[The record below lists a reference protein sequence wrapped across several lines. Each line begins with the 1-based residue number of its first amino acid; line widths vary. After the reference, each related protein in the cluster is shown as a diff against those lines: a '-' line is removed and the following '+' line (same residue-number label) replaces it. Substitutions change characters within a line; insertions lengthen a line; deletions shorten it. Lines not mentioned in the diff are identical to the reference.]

1 MNSVYRKDKQNAVL
15 AGVCSGFAR
24 TYGWDV
30 LWLRIGFVGLTLLGF
45 GFPIL
50 LYVLIWLISN

>member
-1 MNSVYRKDKQNAVL
+1 MTSVYRKDKENNVFF
-15 AGVCSGFAR
+15 GVCSGFAK

-30 LWLRIGFVGLTLLGF
+30 LWLRAGLVGLTLLGF

-50 LYVLIWLISN
+50 AYIVIAMLSN